1 MANKRKTKDAVKIL
15 HTRYI
20 KGDTQSEKLLEQ
32 ARQQSD
38 IADKI
43 YNLRKQAGIS
53 QTKLADLVGTTQS
66 VISRLEDSDYTGH
79 SLEMLRRI
87 ATALHCR
94 VKIEII
100 PDNKKYSFAG

>member
-1 MANKRKTKDAVKIL
+1 MVSKRKTKDAVKIL

-20 KGDTQSEKLLEQ
+20 KDDSESKKLLEQ

-38 IADKI
+38 IAEKI

-53 QTKLADLVGTTQS
+53 QTELADLVGTTQS
-66 VISRLEDSDYTGH
+66 VISRLEDADYTGH

-87 ATALHCR
+87 AAALHCK

-100 PDNKKYSFAG
+100 PENKKYSFAG

>member
-20 KGDTQSEKLLEQ
+20 KDDIKSKELLEK

-38 IADKI
+38 IAEKI
-43 YNLRKQAGIS
+43 YQLRKQAGIS
-53 QTKLADLVGTTQS
+53 QAKLAELVGTTQS
-66 VISRLEDSDYTGH
+66 VISRLEDADYTRH

-87 ATALHCR
+87 ATVLHCK

-100 PDNKKYSFAG
+100 PDKKYAFAG